1 VLWGALKQ
9 AVKLEMLSRNVADA
23 ATPPRL
29 KDDEVEILTPE
40 QIMAVR
46 QALKGS
52 RLGPIVN
59 LGLATGCRMGE
70 LLSLRW
76 RDLEGNTLTIERS
89 LEQTK
94 AGLRFK
100 SPKTKHGRRKITL
113 PPSAVLDLDKHR
125 REQLELRMRLGLGK
139 SPADALVFCNDDGS
153 PLAPGKISVQWNRVI
168 RRIPG
173 VSPVTFHSFR
183 HCHASALIKAGVDV
197 VSVSRRLGHSSPVIT
212 LKVYAH
218 LFGDASQDKAAE
230 AIERMLK

>member
-1 VLWGALKQ
+1 
-9 AVKLEMLSRNVADA
+9 
-23 ATPPRL
+23 
-29 KDDEVEILTPE
+29 
-40 QIMAVR
+40 
-46 QALKGS
+46 
-52 RLGPIVN
+52 
-59 LGLATGCRMGE
+59 
-70 LLSLRW
+70 LRW
-76 RDLEGNTLTIERS
+76 RDLDGDTLTIERS

-113 PPSAVLDLDKHR
+113 PPSAVIDLDKHR
-125 REQLELRMRLGLGK
+125 REQLELRMHLGIGK
-139 SPADALVFCNDDGS
+139 PPADGLVFCNHDGS

-173 VSPVTFHSFR
+173 VPPVTFHSFR

-218 LFGDASQDKAAE
+218 LFGDGTQDKAAE